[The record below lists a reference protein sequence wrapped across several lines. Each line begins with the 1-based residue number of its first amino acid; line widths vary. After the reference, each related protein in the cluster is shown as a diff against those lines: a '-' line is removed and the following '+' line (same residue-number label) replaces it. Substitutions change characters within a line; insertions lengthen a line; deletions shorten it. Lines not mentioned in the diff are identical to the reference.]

1 METTFN
7 KQRILYLGLITAALA
22 IVTILAEASEIVKL
36 IVR

>member
-7 KQRILYLGLITAALA
+7 KQRTLYLGLITAALA
-22 IVTILAEASEIVKL
+22 LITILAEASEIVDL